1 MEDNERLIESLIERT
16 VEYGKTSLELA
27 KLKALDKIS
36 DVISTLIPQVIVNLF
51 VIIFLL
57 FFNLGIALWLGEI
70 LGQTFYG
77 FLIVAAF
84 YGFIAIIVQLFMR
97 KWLKKTVSNS
107 IIKQVL
113 K

>member
-16 VEYGKTSLELA
+16 VEYGKTSFELA

-36 DVISTLIPQVIVNLF
+36 DVISTLVPQIIVNIFLL
-51 VIIFLL
+51 IFLL
-57 FFNLGIALWLGEI
+57 FFNLGIALWLGEV
-70 LGQTFYG
+70 LGKTFYG
-77 FLIVAAF
+77 FLVVAGF

-97 KWLKKTVSNS
+97 NWLKKKVSNN